1 MWWLYLILAVL
12 AGLAALILF
21 LIAPRLRRPDMS
33 RLRCDYAHR
42 GLHGDGI
49 PENSLP
55 AFARATERGFGIELD
70 VQLSSDGVI
79 MVFHDGT
86 LIRMT
91 GREGKLCEYTCA
103 ELQTMHLGDS
113 GEVIPTFDQVLDTVG
128 GRVPLLIE
136 LKGESAGGNAA
147 LCETLAARLDTYAGD
162 FCIESFNPML
172 LRWFK
177 RNRPDIVRGQ
187 LVTNT
192 LRERPEGNRTV
203 NFLLAH
209 LMTNVLSRPDFVS
222 YDGRY
227 AREWAL
233 RLNLRLFRAV
243 PFVWTVRDKEYWR
256 ARHGQGICTIF
267 EGFEPDQTKSSEGEL
282 S

>member
-1 MWWLYLILAVL
+1 MWWLYTILGIAVFL
-12 AGLAALILF
+12 TALWLF

-55 AFARATERGFGIELD
+55 AFDLAASHGYGIELD

-91 GREGKLCEYTCA
+91 GQEGKLCEYTCA
-103 ELQTMHLGDS
+103 ELQSMHLGES

-147 LCETLAARLDTYAGD
+147 LCEKLAARLDGYAGD

-192 LRERPEGNRTV
+192 LRERPEGNKTV

-222 YDGRY
+222 YNGKY
-227 AREWAL
+227 AREWSL
-233 RLNLRLFRAV
+233 GLNLHLFRAV
-243 PFVWTVRDKEYWR
+243 PFVWTVRDPSYWQTQHR
-256 ARHGQGICTIF
+256 RGICTIF
-267 EGFEPDQTKSSEGEL
+267 EGFRPDRDGK
-282 S
+282 

>member
-1 MWWLYLILAVL
+1 MWWLYTILGIAAVS
-12 AGLAALILF
+12 AAVWLF

-55 AFARATERGFGIELD
+55 AFDLAAAHGYGIELD

-91 GREGKLCEYTCA
+91 GREGKLCEHTCA
-103 ELQTMHLGDS
+103 ELQSMHLGDS

-147 LCETLAARLDTYAGD
+147 LCEKLAARLDSYGGD

-177 RNRPDIVRGQ
+177 RNRPAIVRGQ

-192 LRERPEGNRTV
+192 LRERPEGNKLI
-203 NFLLAH
+203 NFLQAH

-227 AREWAL
+227 AREWSLGVAL
-233 RLNLRLFRAV
+233 HLFRAV
-243 PFVWTVRDKEYWR
+243 PFVWTVRDKAYWQTQHHR
-256 ARHGQGICTIF
+256 GICTIF
-267 EGFEPDQTKSSEGEL
+267 EGFRPDRDGK
-282 S
+282 